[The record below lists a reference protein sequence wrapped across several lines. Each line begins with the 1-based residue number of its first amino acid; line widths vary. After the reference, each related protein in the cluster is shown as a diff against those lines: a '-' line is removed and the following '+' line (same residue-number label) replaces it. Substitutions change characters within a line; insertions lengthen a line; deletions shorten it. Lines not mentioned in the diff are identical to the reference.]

1 MHCRNRM
8 GVVFKKAEIKRELME
23 RREWQ
28 QLVLESSRWSSDSE
42 IG

>member
-1 MHCRNRM
+1 MHCRNKM